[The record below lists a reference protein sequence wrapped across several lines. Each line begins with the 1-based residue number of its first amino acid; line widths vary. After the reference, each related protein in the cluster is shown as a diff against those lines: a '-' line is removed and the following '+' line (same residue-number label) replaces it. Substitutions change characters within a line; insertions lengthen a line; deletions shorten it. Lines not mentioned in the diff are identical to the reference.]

1 MKYLPTLIF
10 ISFFCFCCLPSAKAQ
25 VNESDSLELVNFYN
39 TTCND
44 GCTLDWDFND
54 PVRNWEGVYLSANRV
69 DKLHA
74 IHKGLSGTIPDLNLP
89 ELTELKFIG
98 NSLSGTIPNF
108 SNLPKL
114 TQLNL
119 NQNQLIG
126 EIPDFSYLPNLVEL
140 NLFYN
145 QLNGPIPNFS
155 NLPNLKYI
163 RFYNNQLSDSIPNFN
178 LINPQIINLSDNML
192 SGPIPDH
199 SHLTNLTNL
208 NISNN
213 QLSGCFSMYL
223 KSLCNIS
230 VNTSGNPD
238 LPNNGN
244 FSAFCNNDIGLC
256 DLYAP
261 PSDSLQLVN
270 FYNTSCK
277 EGCTLEWDFNQ
288 PVNTWEG
295 VTLAIY
301 GVENLILHSKGL
313 SGQLPELDLPYLK
326 DLSLYDNNFSG
337 HIPDF
342 NLPEL
347 IDINISAN
355 QLTGTVPNFTQ
366 PYLEIINLHGNQ
378 LTDTIPDFNLPR
390 LRSLSLYNN
399 QLTGAIPE
407 FLNARNLQILSLT
420 ENRLSGPVPDFT
432 QLYDVLFILIRQNN
446 FSHEDIRENHDTNSS
461 LGYKYAYSPQYFGNE
476 QFHTDT
482 IGATVILS
490 PDPTIPYNNPSV
502 RWVQNEEFITTSYV
516 LNDTTYLIP
525 SLDTVDIGVY
535 QYRFIDYTLSPEVEF
550 HSRPIN
556 NYVEGLDLEGEP
568 VIQGE
573 LIVEYG
579 EDKSQMEIDS
589 IRNELV
595 TEYGGVILDS
605 CGCKV
610 HLDLWKFGEDTL
622 DVVREIIGLDKVNE
636 RRTSSTEIDGNRN
649 NLFVPDYNEAEYILI
664 GKPVENTNDIAKVVV
679 GVIDTGINIYHNAI
693 YDNLWSNKAEKNGIP
708 GIDDDNNGYADDIF
722 GYDFVKDSLMS
733 DTHGHGTKVGG
744 IIAANVPQDMDIQVM
759 PVKTFGDAGRGSL
772 FDMLCGVYYAIDNGS
787 DIVNISAGYKG
798 EKSVIL
804 QKALQ
809 YGRDKDVLFVVA
821 AGNDTLDLNTVNYW
835 PATFTRDT
843 TLADAVITV
852 TAVDNTYNLAE
863 YASYGDTTVSIATSG
878 QNILAPAEYDL
889 ESFDYIGG
897 TSAATPIVSLAL
909 GIEKIKCPNKSCAT
923 LREDFLNNTDIA
935 ADLIDIVEE
944 GRMLNMQTRKL
955 SKLKVYL
962 EGALLKPD
970 GTYATSMKTKLN
982 QRGILPGQTPVNP
995 SVAPTPAGQPF
1006 TTSPWNYDGTEWG
1019 NTDFYVEDRVDW
1031 VLVSLR
1037 TETTK
1042 DSEIYRTAAQ
1052 LKKDGTVEFY
1062 RPIMDLTSIA
1072 DSVHIVVE
1080 HRNHLG
1086 VMSPNKVPV
1095 REGRFEYDFT
1105 SENSFRDPTGVG
1117 QVEIAPDVWAMIVG
1131 DSSQENDYPHYDI
1144 NGGDKAIWIQHNG
1157 YHDRYL
1163 PSDYDMNGDVNG
1175 NDKAIWSNRIGL
1187 SNRVPK

>member
-1 MKYLPTLIF
+1 MKHLITLIF
-10 ISFFCFCCLPSAKAQ
+10 ISFFCFCRFTAANAQ
-25 VNESDSLELVNFYN
+25 VNESDSLELVKFYLA
-39 TTCND
+39 TCNE

-54 PVRNWEGVYLSANRV
+54 LVINWEGVYTSANRV

-74 IHKGLSGTIPDLNLP
+74 IHKSLSGMIPDLNLP

-119 NQNQLIG
+119 NQNQLTG
-126 EIPDFSYLPNLVEL
+126 EIPDFSNLPNLVKL

-145 QLNGPIPNFS
+145 QLSGSIPDFS
-155 NLPNLKYI
+155 NLPNLKEL
-163 RFYNNQLSDSIPNFN
+163 RFYNNQLS
-178 LINPQIINLSDNML
+178 
-192 SGPIPDH
+192 GPIPDF
-199 SHLTNLTNL
+199 SYLTDLTNLDL
-208 NISNN
+208 SYN
-213 QLSGCFSMYL
+213 QLSGCFSIDL
-223 KSLCNIS
+223 KPLCNIS
-230 VNTSGNPD
+230 VNMIGNPD

-244 FSAFCNNDIGLC
+244 FNDFCNMNSGLC

-261 PSDSLQLVN
+261 LNDSLQLVN
-270 FYNTSCK
+270 FYNTNCK
-277 EGCTLEWDFNQ
+277 EGCTLDWDFNQ
-288 PVNTWEG
+288 LVSSWEG
-295 VTLAIY
+295 VTLTGN
-301 GVENLILHSKGL
+301 GVESLVLHSKGL
-313 SGQLPELDLPYLK
+313 SGQLPELDFPQMKKLFLF
-326 DLSLYDNNFSG
+326 DNQLSGN
-337 HIPDF
+337 IPNF
-342 NLPEL
+342 NLPNLLEL
-347 IDINISAN
+347 NISAN
-355 QLTGTVPNFTQ
+355 RLTGTIPNFNQ
-366 PYLEIINLHGNQ
+366 PHLLKINLHGNQ
-378 LTDTIPDFNLPR
+378 LTGSIPDFDLPE
-390 LRSLSLYNN
+390 LQSLSLYSN
-399 QLTGAIPE
+399 QLTGAIPQ
-407 FLNARNLQILSLT
+407 FLNAKNLQILSLT
-420 ENRLSGPVPDFT
+420 ENYLSGPVPDFT
-432 QLYDVLFILIRQNN
+432 QLYENLFISIRYND
-446 FSHEDIRENHDTNSS
+446 FSHDDISVNHDANSTI
-461 LGYKYAYSPQYFGNE
+461 GHRYVYSPQYFGKE

-490 PDPTIPYNNPSV
+490 PNPSIPYDNPSV
-502 RWVQNEEFITTSYV
+502 KWVQNEEFITQSFA
-516 LNDTTYLIP
+516 LNDTTYTIP
-525 SLDTVDIGVY
+525 SLDTMDIGVY

-568 VIQGE
+568 IIQGE
-573 LIVEYG
+573 LILEYG
-579 EDKSQMEIDS
+579 EDKSQTEIDS

-595 TEYGGVILDS
+595 TEYGGTILDS

-649 NLFVPDYNEAEYILI
+649 NLFVPDYTEAEYILTD
-664 GKPVENTNDIAKVVV
+664 KPIQNTNDTAKVVV

-693 YDNLWSNKAEKNGIP
+693 YDNLWRNNAEKTGLP
-708 GIDDDNNGYADDIF
+708 GIDDDNNGYTDDIF
-722 GYDFVKDSLMS
+722 GYDFIKDSLMS

-744 IIAANVPQDMDIQVM
+744 IITANIPQDMDIQVM
-759 PVKTFGDAGRGSL
+759 PVKTFGNAGRGSL
-772 FDMLCGVYYAIDNGS
+772 FNMLCGIYYAIDNGS

-821 AGNDTLDLNTVNYW
+821 AGNDTLDLNTANYW
-835 PATFTRDT
+835 PGTFTRDT

-852 TAVDNTYNLAE
+852 TAIDNTYNLAE
-863 YASYGDTTVSIATSG
+863 YASYGDTTVNIATSG
-878 QNILAPAEYDL
+878 QSILAPADYDL

-909 GIEKIKCPNKSCAT
+909 SIEKIKYPNKSRAS
-923 LREDFLNNTDIA
+923 LREDFLNTADIA
-935 ADLIDIVEE
+935 ADLIDVVEE
-944 GRMLNMQTRKL
+944 GRMLNIQTRKL

-995 SVAPTPAGQPF
+995 SVTPTPAGQPF
-1006 TTSPWNYDGTEWG
+1006 TGSPWNYDGTEWG
-1019 NTDFYVEDRVDW
+1019 DTDFYVEDRVDW

-1037 TETTK
+1037 TEPTK

-1052 LKKDGTVEFY
+1052 LKKNGTVEFY
-1062 RPIMDLTSIA
+1062 RPIMDLTNLT
-1072 DSVHIVVE
+1072 DSVYIVVE

-1086 VMSPNKVPV
+1086 VMSANKAPIY
-1095 REGRFEYDFT
+1095 EGRFVYDFT
-1105 SENSFRDPTGVG
+1105 SEDSFRDPTGVG
-1117 QVEIAPDVWAMIVG
+1117 QIEIAPGVWAMIVG

-1144 NGGDKAIWIQHNG
+1144 NGADKAIWVEQNG
-1157 YHDRYL
+1157 YYDRYL
-1163 PSDYDMNGDVNG
+1163 PSDYDMNGDVSG